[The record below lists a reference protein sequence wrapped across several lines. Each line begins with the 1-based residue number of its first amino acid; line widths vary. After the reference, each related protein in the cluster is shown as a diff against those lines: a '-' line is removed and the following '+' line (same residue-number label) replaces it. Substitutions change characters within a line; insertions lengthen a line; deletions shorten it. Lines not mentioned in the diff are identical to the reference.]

1 MMSTTKRLEI
11 MRKLVALA
19 LGAVA
24 LQACAMKH
32 HPNVTCGLRGDLAY
46 HAAFQRQMGEPK
58 SSVYDYMTR
67 VYPTWA
73 YRPLMETTERVYGYT
88 PQRKPAAAREYEM
101 HICYLEDK
109 RI

>member
-1 MMSTTKRLEI
+1 MSTTKRLGI

-46 HAAFQRQMGEPK
+46 HAAFQRQMGDPK

-73 YRPLMETTERVYGYT
+73 YGELMGATDRVYDYT
-88 PQRKPAAAREYEM
+88 PQRLPAAAREYEM
-101 HICYLEDK
+101 QICYREDK
-109 RI
+109 RV